1 MVVSIIIPVYNTA
14 SYLKRCLDS
23 VLAQSFI
30 DFEVILVN
38 DGSTD
43 DCGMICDSYAANHD
57 NIRVIHQENRGVS
70 AARNRGMEVAIGDWL
85 TFVDSDDYVK
95 PNYLGTMI
103 ASGFRFNSD
112 LVMTGLVKTW
122 CDSGHVDI
130 RYFEN
135 LVVKKDKLDLLYEKN
150 ILQRQKGPVVK
161 LFKNDIIRKYHLRF
175 DECLSRG
182 EDALFV
188 YSYLLYCNTISVASG
203 ANYIYCL
210 REGSLMSQ
218 GLASFDTERYGYEK
232 MKSILLQ
239 LIAQDCTDHP
249 YPKDFLIY
257 WFERVINSIYSKDN
271 NYDRNTRIMYLEELD
286 YHYYKEWKK
295 PISWKESLFKN
306 TLIKKQFQLFDW
318 IIKHSK

>member
-318 IIKHSK
+318 IFKHSK